1 MNQATVNAT
10 AGLRVLML
18 EDSAFDAEL
27 IQAALAAAYPDPHV
41 TLVADEPGFAHAL
54 ASGAFDLV
62 LSDVEL
68 PGYSGAHALA
78 HCQAVAPELPFIF
91 VSGVIGEE
99 NAVDL
104 LKQGATDYV
113 SKDRLGRLSLVI
125 DRALRERA
133 ERSARRRAERQL
145 READSVYA
153 RVVDG
158 LSGYGV
164 ILLDADGVIR
174 DWNRA
179 ASLIFGYVRGEV
191 IGHSMAMIYTPEDLA
206 GDVIRKE
213 FDAATLHG
221 SVVDARWMVRS
232 DGSRLRM
239 EGALTVLRHEEGE
252 VSGFCKLLRDV
263 TMNYESAAALLAAKE
278 EAERAN
284 RSKSVFLANMS
295 HEIRTPLNAVLGF
308 TQLLMADRKLPAE
321 TQSRLRVIH
330 GAGNRLLSLIN
341 DVLDLAK
348 IESGSLQVLA
358 APFDLMQELRDVDA
372 LYGAH
377 ARAKGLALQSEL
389 SLPVPSVVEG
399 DRNKLGQIVANLLGN
414 ALKFTER
421 GHIGLHA
428 WRDAAQPD
436 RVCFEVHDTG
446 PGIADADL
454 ADLFVPFRQGAAG
467 QEKGGTGL
475 GLALSRDLARAMGG
489 DLTVTSAAGNGTQV
503 RFWLPLPPSRLPSA
517 GAPVGE
523 GAQVLDPATPCT
535 VLVIEDD
542 PYSRDVLVN
551 LLSEAGCT
559 VAQAFD
565 GIEGLARCRSE
576 RFDIVFS
583 DIRMPH
589 MDGVEMITRLR
600 ADPFT
605 ATLPVVAVSAS
616 SLEHERRFYIENG
629 FQDFIGKP
637 YPFQEVYRALVDHA
651 GVRLRPVAPA
661 GDAEAGLAPAPLATG
676 LSQRVRDQL
685 RALASAAASGQLGAV
700 GRLMEAIPP
709 EAIGNE
715 RWRAFDDAAQAY
727 DFQLLEERVSGLLA
741 QLEAARA
748 AEQAP
753 SH

>member
-284 RSKSVFLANMS
+284 RTKDRFLAMLS
-295 HEIRTPLNAVLGF
+295 HELRTPLLPIAAAAQTLQKNVAVPAQFAELLPMIRRNVALEARLIEDLLDFTAISAGKLSLRRAPVDMRKIVDVVVEMVQETLDEKQIGLAVHWRAVRTAVDGDAARLQQVLWNIVRNAVKF
-308 TQLLMADRKLPAE
+308 TPAGGHIRLEVDDDGAQL
-321 TQSRLRVIH
+321 RLRCIDD
-330 GAGNRLLSLIN
+330 GIGIDPAA
-341 DVLDLAK
+341 LAE
-348 IESGSLQVLA
+348 IFLA
-358 APFDLMQELRDVDA
+358 FSQANEAISRQ
-372 LYGAH
+372 YG
-377 ARAKGLALQSEL
+377 GL
-389 SLPVPSVVEG
+389 
-399 DRNKLGQIVANLLGN
+399 
-414 ALKFTER
+414 
-421 GHIGLHA
+421 
-428 WRDAAQPD
+428 
-436 RVCFEVHDTG
+436 
-446 PGIADADL
+446 
-454 ADLFVPFRQGAAG
+454 
-467 QEKGGTGL
+467 GL
-475 GLALSRDLARAMGG
+475 GLAIAQGLVVEHGG
-489 DLTVTSAAGNGTQV
+489 RIEASSEGPGRGATFTL
-503 RFWLPLPPSRLPSA
+503 RLDTIA
-517 GAPVGE
+517 APVPEQAGPASGE
-523 GAQVLDPATPCT
+523 
-535 VLVIEDD
+535 
-542 PYSRDVLVN
+542 
-551 LLSEAGCT
+551 
-559 VAQAFD
+559 
-565 GIEGLARCRSE
+565 
-576 RFDIVFS
+576 
-583 DIRMPH
+583 
-589 MDGVEMITRLR
+589 
-600 ADPFT
+600 
-605 ATLPVVAVSAS
+605 
-616 SLEHERRFYIENG
+616 
-629 FQDFIGKP
+629 
-637 YPFQEVYRALVDHA
+637 
-651 GVRLRPVAPA
+651 
-661 GDAEAGLAPAPLATG
+661 
-676 LSQRVRDQL
+676 RVRDDGRRKRILLVEDNEDAATAMSMSLEYLGYDVVHAATL
-685 RALASAAASGQLGAV
+685 REAAALGL
-700 GRLMEAIPP
+700 REP
-709 EAIGNE
+709 
-715 RWRAFDDAAQAY
+715 FDVVVTDLGLP
-727 DFQLLEERVSGLLA
+727 DGSGLVLGTTLA
-741 QLEAARA
+741 GRAPLIALSGFGSTEDVARSMAAGFA
-748 AEQAP
+748 AHLVKPADP
-753 SH
+753 DDIHATIVRTLVRSPAAA